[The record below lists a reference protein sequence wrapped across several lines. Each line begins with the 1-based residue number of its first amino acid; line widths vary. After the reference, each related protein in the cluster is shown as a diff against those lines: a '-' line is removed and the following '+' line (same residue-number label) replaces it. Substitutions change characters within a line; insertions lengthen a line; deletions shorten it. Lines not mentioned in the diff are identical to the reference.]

1 MPFLSDV
8 KPLIT
13 GPFARF
19 LAFWIELV
27 TFSLALCSGL
37 NILSLVIFC
46 LTFFIIVLD
55 LVLAMKRQKARKV
68 CRILDLTYTFQ
79 PKVGIVVIDFLVG
92 MAYMALWV
100 LFMLWGFGFYNGYS
114 GGYSLYNG
122 VFGAYVL
129 VGLLCIT

>member
-1 MPFLSDV
+1 
-8 KPLIT
+8 
-13 GPFARF
+13 
-19 LAFWIELV
+19 
-27 TFSLALCSGL
+27 
-37 NILSLVIFC
+37 
-46 LTFFIIVLD
+46 
-55 LVLAMKRQKARKV
+55 MKRQKARKV